1 MTHSSSE
8 EKIPFWRDERFW
20 HIALQVVALVIVLG
34 VLWLLWNNA
43 SVSLQRQGR
52 QFNFNFLRNEAGFNI
67 GETLVPYTP
76 NDRYYWAIIVG
87 LINTLRLILVGFV
100 LTTIVGVIAGVTSFS
115 ENWLVRKLSQV
126 YVEVIRNTPLLLQLF
141 IWYFGIFYALAR
153 STQPNRPNSLFGAAF
168 ISNKG
173 IVVPWPPNTALAW
186 ISTALLAAAIVV
198 AIFLWRWRTKLIV
211 EQGASGKPQLTAL
224 IVLGIASL
232 LLLTIGL
239 NWQFPSVSE
248 TGNIQGGL
256 RLSIEYTAV
265 LAGLV
270 FYTGAFIAEIVRAGI
285 QSVSK
290 GQWEAARALGIHS
303 GLVMQL
309 VVFPQALRVI
319 IPSLNSQYMNLA
331 KNSSL
336 ALAIGYPD
344 IYSTANTTFNQTGRP
359 IEVFMIIMA
368 IYLSINLIITVIM
381 NLLNQSVQLKER

>member
-1 MTHSSSE
+1 MAHSGSE

-20 HIALQVVALVIVLG
+20 RIALQVITLVVVVT
-34 VLWLLWNNA
+34 VLWLLWDNA

-67 GETLVPYTP
+67 GETVVPYNP
-76 NDRYYWAIIVG
+76 NDRYYWAIVVG

-100 LTTIVGVIAGVTSFS
+100 LTTSVGIIAGIASFS

-141 IWYFGIFYALAR
+141 IWYFGVFYALAR
-153 STQPNRPNSLFGAAF
+153 SAQPNRPNSLFEAAF
-168 ISNKG
+168 ITNKG
-173 IVVPWPPNTALAW
+173 IVVPWPPPTPLSW
-186 ISTALLAAAIVV
+186 ISTLLLVAAIVTMGL
-198 AIFLWRWRTKLIV
+198 LWRWRTQLMV

-224 IVLGIASL
+224 IVLGVVAL

-239 NWQFPSVSE
+239 NWQFPTVSE
-248 TGNIQGGL
+248 TGDIEGGL
-256 RLSIEYTAV
+256 RLSIEYVAV
-265 LAGLV
+265 LSALV

-303 GLVMQL
+303 GLVMRL

-359 IEVFMIIMA
+359 IEVFLIIMA
-368 IYLSINLIITVIM
+368 IYLSINLIITVVM
-381 NLLNQSVQLKER
+381 NQLNRAVQLKER

>member
-1 MTHSSSE
+1 MTHSSRE

-20 HIALQVVALVIVLG
+20 RIALQIITLVVVLG

-87 LINTLRLILVGFV
+87 LINTLRLILVGFM
-100 LTTIVGVIAGVTSFS
+100 LTTVVGIVAGIASFS
-115 ENWLVRKLSQV
+115 ENWLVRKISQV
-126 YVEVIRNTPLLLQLF
+126 YVEIVRNTPLLLQLF
-141 IWYFGIFYALAR
+141 IWYFGVFYALAR
-153 STQPNRPNSLFGAAF
+153 ATEPTRPNSLFGLAF

-173 IVVPWPPNTALAW
+173 IVMPWPPDTPLSW
-186 ISTALLAAAIVV
+186 ISTALLAMAIVV
-198 AIFLWRWRTKLIV
+198 AVCLWRWRTHLMV
-211 EQGASGKPQLTAL
+211 ERGASGRPQLIAL
-224 IVLGIASL
+224 IVLGIVSL

-239 NWQFPSVSE
+239 NWQFPTVSE
-248 TGNIQGGL
+248 TGDIAGGL

-285 QSVSK
+285 QAVSR
-290 GQWEAARALGIHS
+290 GQWEAARALGVHS
-303 GLVMQL
+303 GLVMRL

-336 ALAIGYPD
+336 ALVIGYPD
-344 IYSTANTTFNQTGRP
+344 IYATANTTFNQTGRP
-359 IEVFMIIMA
+359 IEVFIIIMV
-368 IYLSINLIITVIM
+368 IYLSINLVITVVM
-381 NLLNQSVQLKER
+381 NLLNRAVQIKER